1 MKLSTLTLFVFL
13 CTSDLERLRHKEESQ
28 QSERQD
34 LSSQSQAMMS
44 LNMQLQ
50 STVMKAQAKAI
61 DLELRKLDAMQATDK
76 LAYIQVRFPEK
87 PSH

>member
-1 MKLSTLTLFVFL
+1 
-13 CTSDLERLRHKEESQ
+13 
-28 QSERQD
+28 
-34 LSSQSQAMMS
+34 MMS

-76 LAYIQVRFPEK
+76 LAYIQVRFPRKFCIDLIEFAFD
-87 PSH
+87 